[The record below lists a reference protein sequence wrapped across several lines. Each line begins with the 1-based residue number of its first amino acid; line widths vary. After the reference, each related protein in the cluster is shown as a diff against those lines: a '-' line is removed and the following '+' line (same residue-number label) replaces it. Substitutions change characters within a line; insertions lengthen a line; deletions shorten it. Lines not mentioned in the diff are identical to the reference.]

1 MYKLIAPFEYKKIY
15 ETDIQVAIKNILKD
29 IKYFDNNLKI
39 SILDIKTGK
48 TYSYIINKSLKL

>member
-29 IKYFDNNLKI
+29 ISNI
-39 SILDIKTGK
+39 EI
-48 TYSYIINKSLKL
+48 